1 MWFVLYPQNL
11 YQRWRQKQMSMSIE
25 QGRKGRT
32 KSPFNAKILSFPPRC
47 YFKWPFHL
55 THRAPEPWA
64 TCSPASHQAPL
75 LCYLR
80 RPELLLDTPSTYH
93 RWINKSRKTLSWCR
107 AKPPDETLQLSVIWE
122 YSRGWAQAECD
133 WWVQPP
139 ECSHEYIQ
147 YCFRIRCSCCNSQ
160 VNQYQWLVCGSDLF
174 WELPA
179 QREMQKWL
187 PASPH
192 LASATLKVL
201 HATTR

>member
-1 MWFVLYPQNL
+1 M
-11 YQRWRQKQMSMSIE
+11 QKSCLFLHAATSNDLFTSHTE
-25 QGRKGRT
+25 LL
-32 KSPFNAKILSFPPRC
+32 SPGLPVAL
-47 YFKWPFHL
+47 
-55 THRAPEPWA
+55 
-64 TCSPASHQAPL
+64 ASHQAPL

-80 RPELLLDTPSTYH
+80 RPELLLGTPSTYH

-147 YCFRIRCSCCNSQ
+147 YHFRIRCSCCNSK
-160 VNQYQWLVCGSDLF
+160 VNQYQRLARGSDLF

-187 PASPH
+187 PAS
-192 LASATLKVL
+192 LI
-201 HATTR
+201 